1 VVNLLLSFLLG
12 WLESDGVRRYIEI
25 HRPWPVK
32 GVVSGDTVLAL
43 RYHEQHLCINFCTA
57 SLAGGAVNQR
67 PICSVLEVPPLRW
80 SVGYR
85 HVWIYDNAC
94 VHPGSPLWAADR
106 LRRYGQNAF
115 IEGRLAT
122 EPGWPKG
129 LLPLSFIHSYG
140 PVDVVRWLSHAN
152 EYESKVHVDYLPLD
166 SDSVRVFLLT
176 NVRGRAIPVD
186 KKGGLAASKL
196 IFEGDERTVPRWSFR
211 TDDYKG
217 GWDPKKTA
225 WVEGKWTEGE
235 TLAVAFEEPFQ
246 VTAAGDDYFFVT
258 GSGKVYRSPKPDKG
272 KKRKTEPLWDDAKR
286 PVVSFIQ
293 DADTGRN
300 FVFCKPDDEG
310 KGVYFELT
318 PKPTPIPY
326 DGKNIKRIRPLDP
339 MPAVLGYAKILLADK
354 KIKGK

>member
-1 VVNLLLSFLLG
+1 MVNLLLSFLLG
-12 WLESDGVRRYIEI
+12 WLESDGTRRYIEI

-32 GVVSGDTVLAL
+32 GVVSGDTLLTL
-43 RYHEQHLCINFCTA
+43 RYHEQHLCINFRTT
-57 SLAGGAVNQR
+57 SLSGRAEKQG

-80 SVGYR
+80 SVAYG
-85 HVWIYDNAC
+85 HVWVYENDCI
-94 VHPGSPLWAADR
+94 HPGAPLWARDR
-106 LRRYGQNAF
+106 LLRYRLKEF
-115 IEGRLAT
+115 IQAQLVT
-122 EPGWPKG
+122 EPGWPEG
-129 LLPLSFIHSYG
+129 AAFSFVSSYG
-140 PVDVVRWLSHAN
+140 PVDVARWLSHSN
-152 EYESKVHVDYLPLD
+152 EYKSMVYLDYLPTG

-217 GWDPKKTA
+217 GWDPKKIA

-246 VTAAGDDYFFVT
+246 VAVAGEDYYFVT
-258 GSGKVYRSPKPDKG
+258 GSGKVYRSAKAEKG
-272 KKRKTEPLWDDAKR
+272 KQRKTEPVWDDPKR

-300 FVFCKPDDEG
+300 FVFCKPDDGG
-310 KGVYFELT
+310 KGVYFELAPKAT
-318 PKPTPIPY
+318 PVPY
-326 DGKNIKRIRPLDP
+326 DGKGVKPAKPFDP